1 MGKDTMDKEE
11 RQRVRDFF
19 GALFQETRGYVEIRT
34 IDSKGYVLQDYFPT
48 ADINRLLTHIADS
61 TLNRF
66 KDADIYFGVCPR
78 RRKQGKEEDVA
89 QVGSLWVDLDCN
101 DVNERTDALKKLGRF
116 PVPPSIIVSSGNG
129 LHAYWLLKPY
139 SINSKDGKRRV
150 KGYLKGLAL
159 ALGADRA
166 FDLSRVLRVPGTR
179 NLKDPHNPLPVA
191 ILESHQ
197 ARRYDLTDFEEYK
210 VDVEDARAELDV
222 VLDTI
227 PDRFWRILEDDA
239 KLKATWEGK
248 RSDLKD
254 KTRSGYDMALAHQLM
269 PYEFRDGEVAA
280 ILRASPSGKGKD
292 ATRQYLSLTI
302 GKAKKKLER
311 GKRKNDESKKV
322 KNDSNRMRKTTQGKR
337 NTKTKTLIPGLIHLV
352 KDGDAVKYLLKTEA
366 GLCIEETFALDREV
380 YRPKQDL
387 PIKMPGPD
395 IIEEPMEID
404 TTALLDRVI
413 DFIRSYLE
421 LPHES
426 DYLILALWVLH
437 TYLIEKFSATPILY
451 FYGVKETGKSR
462 AGEVLAE
469 LAFWCE
475 RLTSPTEATLFREAH
490 YFRIALVIDEIRL
503 WGREGN
509 KDLALLINSRY
520 KRGISVPR
528 VNMNVKGGE
537 DQIEYFDV
545 FGPLAICTTEGIP
558 DTLESRSITFLMQKN
573 AKAEVEKVIDE
584 VWARSLRNVLTIF
597 RAKHLD
603 QDLEETEQVARRRLN
618 EIMMPLYQI
627 LMLVCPKREK
637 EFKETVKQIE
647 KTREEEE
654 GLSLEAEIVE
664 KILEYHRINGD
675 QSFLTTDIA
684 ERLNEERNEKE
695 RISDRLVSMRLARL
709 GFQKTRLTN
718 GRRGFLMDSG
728 LLKRLALQYGIDMD
742 GSGGSS

>member
-1 MGKDTMDKEE
+1 MTQDKKKLRE
-11 RQRVRDFF
+11 FF
-19 GALFQETRGYVEIRT
+19 QALFKE
-34 IDSKGYVLQDYFPT
+34 SKGYIEVRPIDPTGKVERYFYT
-48 ADINRLLTHIADS
+48 VKDIYRLITQLTDPDLSH
-61 TLNRF
+61 F
-66 KDADIYFGVCPR
+66 KNTNVYFGVCPR
-78 RRKQGKEEDVA
+78 RERQGKEEN
-89 QVGSLWVDLDCN
+89 VGEVNSVWVDLDCEN
-101 DVNERTDALKKLGRF
+101 MKEKLDALKKLDRF
-116 PVPPSIIVSSGNG
+116 DLSPSIIVSSGNG
-129 LHAYWLLKPY
+129 LHCYWLLDRPY
-139 SINSKDGKRRV
+139 AIKTDKDRLGA

-159 ALGADRA
+159 ALNGDKT
-166 FDLSRVLRVPGTR
+166 FDLSRILRVPGTQ
-179 NLKDPHNPLPVA
+179 NLKNLHNPLPVE
-191 ILESHQ
+191 ILEFHPT
-197 ARRYDLTDFEEYK
+197 RRYKLGDFERYK
-210 VDVEDARAELDV
+210 VDIEGVPTKTDISPDH
-222 VLDTI
+222 I
-227 PDRFWRILEDDA
+227 PDRFWRILEEDG

-248 RSDLKD
+248 REDLND
-254 KTRSGYDMALAHQLM
+254 QTRSGYDMALAHQLM

-302 GKAKKKLER
+302 GKAKKKWEG
-311 GKRKNDESKKV
+311 GKRKNDKSKEV
-322 KNDSNRMRKTTQGKR
+322 KNDSNRMRETAQGGR
-337 NTKTKTLIPGLIHLV
+337 NARTKTLIPGLIHLV

-366 GLCIEETFALDREV
+366 GLCIEETFALNREI

-387 PIKMPGPD
+387 PIEMPGPH
-395 IIEEPMEID
+395 IIKEPMEID
-404 TTALLDRVI
+404 TTVLLDRVI
-413 DFIRSYLE
+413 NFIRSYLE

-426 DYLILALWVLH
+426 DYLILALWVFH

-475 RLTSPTEATLFREAH
+475 RLTSPTEATFFREAH

-509 KDLALLINSRY
+509 KNLALLINSRY

-545 FGPLAICTTEGIP
+545 FGPLAICTAEGIP

-573 AKAEVEKVIDE
+573 ARAEVEKVIDE
-584 VWARSLRNVLTIF
+584 VWARSLRNGLTIF
-597 RAKHLD
+597 RAKYLD

-654 GLSLEAEIVE
+654 GFSLEAEIVE
-664 KILEYHRINGD
+664 KILECHRINGD
-675 QSFLTTDIA
+675 KSFLTTDIA
-684 ERLNEERNEKE
+684 GRLNEERNEKE

-728 LLKRLALQYGIDMD
+728 LLKRLALQYGIDMNE
-742 GSGGSS
+742 SEGSS